1 MKKNLVLTGMM
12 GVGKST
18 VGRRLAKKLSF
29 DFIDVD
35 KVIEEKEKS
44 SINEIFKTKGEIYFR
59 KIEDKITKRELKNI
73 NSIIALGGGAFMDR
87 SIRREIGKYSTSFW
101 LDTKLDI
108 LINRLSNSKNRPLLT
123 RNNLGGSVR
132 KIYFE
137 RKKTYIKAD
146 FRVMCGSL
154 KPEQIAKKIL
164 ELYNGYKN

>member
-1 MKKNLVLTGMM
+1 MSKNLVLTGMM

-35 KVIEEKEKS
+35 KVIEQKEKS

-59 KIEDKITKRELKNI
+59 KIENKITKRELKNI

-87 SIRREIGKYSTSFW
+87 SIRREIRKNSTSFW

-108 LINRLSNSKNRPLLT
+108 LINRLSNSKKRPLLS
-123 RNNLGGSVR
+123 RHNLGESVR

-146 FRVMCGSL
+146 FRVKCGAL
-154 KPEQIAKKIL
+154 KPEQIMKKIL

>member
-29 DFIDVD
+29 DFIDID

-44 SINEIFKTKGEIYFR
+44 SISEIFKTKGEIYFR
-59 KIEDKITKRELKNI
+59 KIESQTTKRELKNK

-87 SIRREIGKYSTSFW
+87 SIRREIRNFSISFW

-108 LINRLSNSKNRPLLT
+108 LINRLSNSKNRPLLSSK
-123 RNNLGGSVR
+123 NLAGSVK

-146 FRVMCGSL
+146 FRVKCNSL
-154 KPEQIAKKIL
+154 KSEQITEKIL
-164 ELYNGYKN
+164 EIYNGYKN